1 MKKLLLL
8 LVLLGNFT
16 SAFAGFKNI
25 KSTGEIESE
34 IPADKII
41 QSFST
46 QYTHKLI
53 GAVKLNLILVKE
65 DSNHL
70 KNRVILS
77 ISNKDRNEIYTL
89 GTNVTSLRSIE
100 RPQKNDSEVLEIDL
114 RKNNRIIE
122 INLFP
127 LINSMNGQREIFN
140 EIVIFD
146 NQGYKRSVIP

>member
-100 RPQKNDSEVLEIDL
+100 RPHKNDSEVLEIDL

-122 INLFP
+122 INLLP

>member
-41 QSFST
+41 QSFTT
-46 QYTHKLI
+46 QYTHKVI
-53 GAVKLNLILVKE
+53 GVVKLNLILVKE
-65 DSNHL
+65 ESSHL

-77 ISNKDRNEIYTL
+77 IINKDRNEIYTL

-100 RPQKNDSEVLEIDL
+100 RPHKNDSDVVEIDL
-114 RKNNRIIE
+114 RKNNRLIE
-122 INLFP
+122 INLLP

-146 NQGYKRSVIP
+146 NQGYKRSVTP